1 MFEKVSRL
9 KLRFETPNGLLTV
22 EDLWELPLTSRA
34 GRANLDDIA
43 KDINRALK
51 ATSEEESFVTKSTP
65 KNEELQLALDVV
77 KRVIEVKLAEAE
89 TAKTAADKR
98 ERKQKLLSLIAEKQ
112 DNQLSE
118 LSVEEL
124 QAQVEAL

>member
-1 MFEKVSRL
+1 MICVVLS
-9 KLRFETPNGLLTV
+9 
-22 EDLWELPLTSRA
+22 LW
-34 GRANLDDIA
+34 DC
-43 KDINRALK
+43 K
-51 ATSEEESFVTKSTP
+51 A
-65 KNEELQLALDVV
+65 
-77 KRVIEVKLAEAE
+77 
-89 TAKTAADKR
+89 AADKR